1 MDGLVNLYAC
11 IYLYYTSLFTRSHST
26 PVTPH
31 SSLLSLITNPH
42 TGTTV
47 AQTTDG
53 TLLRYSA
60 TEGLLPWLLP
70 SGAELKFPEQSCDH
84 TTLAIFR
91 EMVFMIVY
99 TCSTVER
106 TCMYSCSIEIISF
119 SNCCCCCLF
128 VCLFT
133 SPGACSGSKCV

>member
-99 TCSTVER
+99 STVER
-106 TCMYSCSIEIISF
+106 TCTCMYSCSRNNFIF
-119 SNCCCCCLF
+119 KLLLLLLFVCLF
-128 VCLFT
+128 VCLFVYF
-133 SPGACSGSKCV
+133 SRSM